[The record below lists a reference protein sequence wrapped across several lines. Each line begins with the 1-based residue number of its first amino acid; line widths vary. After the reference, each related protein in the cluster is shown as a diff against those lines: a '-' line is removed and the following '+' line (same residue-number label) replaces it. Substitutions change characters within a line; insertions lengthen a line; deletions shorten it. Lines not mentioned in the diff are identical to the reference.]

1 MKIENI
7 KFKAKRLDEKGQAI
21 GDLLHSYENGAI
33 IVPVEGGG
41 AFSVA
46 PSTVCQFTG
55 LKDSE
60 GNEVWEGDIVERK
73 MYDLYKGIIEAK
85 GVIEYIEG
93 SFCVM
98 IDNIPYALYCKNV
111 RITGNKF
118 DKNK

>member
-1 MKIENI
+1 MKVIHYG
-7 KFKAKRLDEKGQAI
+7 FAL
-21 GDLLHSYENGAI
+21 SYIYMG
-33 IVPVEGGG
+33 
-41 AFSVA
+41 S

-55 LKDSE
+55 LKDCE
-60 GNEVWEGDIVERK
+60 GNNIWEGDIVERK